1 MGITTAHRQPQ
12 SDQRCYITVGTDH
25 RGSATWLVVAPDQ
38 VIRCSSGNRAVAVLE
53 ALITSGRCG

>member
-1 MGITTAHRQPQ
+1 MATAARLDQ
-12 SDQRCYITVGTDH
+12 SAQRCYITVGTDH